1 MKPCIVLLVL
11 LFIIGSCSTKS
22 VYKKQSDL
30 HIIYGSGGGFTGAT
44 VQYEIVGKGDILK
57 ISIPGDTIKLGKITN
72 QQKSY
77 LRTLINSDSLS
88 RISYNHYA
96 NMTSFLY
103 IKVKDR
109 SLYSFQWNNDRT
121 YLPQPLFQLDSFL
134 NSLVKSKVK

>member
-1 MKPCIVLLVL
+1 MKPCIVLLLVL
-11 LFIIGSCSTKS
+11 FVMGSCSIKS
-22 VYKKQSDL
+22 LYKKQYDL

-72 QQKSY
+72 QQKGY

-88 RISYNHYA
+88 KITYNNYA

-103 IKVKDR
+103 VNVKDK
-109 SLYSFQWNNDRT
+109 SLYGFHWNSDTRH
-121 YLPQPLFQLDSFL
+121 LPQPLFQLDSFL
-134 NSLVKSKVK
+134 NSLVKL